1 MIQAGDDGGLDQ
13 SGSRGGDRW
22 SDFGSG
28 LTGYLITVS
37 QGLRGVKDDPEVS
50 GWKAGRAELSLI
62 V

>member
-1 MIQAGDDGGLDQ
+1 MDQ

-28 LTGYLITVS
+28 LTGHLIMVS
-37 QGLRGVKDDPEVS
+37 EGLRGVKDDPKVS
-50 GWKAGRAELSLI
+50 GLKAGRAELSLI